1 MFSSK
6 LSKVKICIRHRKKI
20 FIWQCSMKENA
31 PNNPHNLAKKQN
43 TTENAFQDPLFCRSF
58 TLSWMKKNQGFE

>member
-1 MFSSK
+1 
-6 LSKVKICIRHRKKI
+6 
-20 FIWQCSMKENA
+20 MKENA